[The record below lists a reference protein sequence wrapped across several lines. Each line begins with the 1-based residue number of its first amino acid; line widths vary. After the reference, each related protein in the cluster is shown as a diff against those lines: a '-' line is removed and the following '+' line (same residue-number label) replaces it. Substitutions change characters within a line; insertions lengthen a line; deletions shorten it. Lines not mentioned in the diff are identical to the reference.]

1 MKKMKERINDSS
13 VEDMTRMCSFGN
25 DFYFYFNNHVYFHIY
40 STPFSLLIRI
50 FNIHISSF

>member
-25 DFYFYFNNHVYFHIY
+25 DFYFNNHVYFHIY